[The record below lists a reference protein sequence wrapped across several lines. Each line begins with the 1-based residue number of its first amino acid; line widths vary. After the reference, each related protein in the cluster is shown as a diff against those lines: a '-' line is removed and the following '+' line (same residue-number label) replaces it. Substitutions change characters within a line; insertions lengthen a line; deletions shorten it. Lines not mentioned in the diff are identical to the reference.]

1 MVGAVLAVVGAAVVV
16 GAGVGA
22 GGFVPEGVVVLTVL
36 SVGKLFKSM
45 VVPTPVAH
53 TLNPAYWMLKSLFHT
68 ICAPCATDN
77 PCLGA
82 CPFEYRTP
90 STVK

>member
-1 MVGAVLAVVGAAVVV
+1 MVVVEALVVVVDVV

-36 SVGKLFKSM
+36 SVGRLFKSM